1 MENFVKVQN
10 KKKKIIQEEPKNT
23 RKNSKGPKLEVVKFK
38 ENFHNQE
45 KIRKEELLKEKN
57 EKNEKN
63 EEKQV
68 KKISDIKPVQKLS
81 ASDYNPHLLKFQSK
95 WIIYDHMKSEQ
106 YDYDECTRFI
116 ASFDNISDFWAL
128 INNIPKPS
136 DLFYQKEIGKPHYIY
151 KEEPREVSSISMFRD
166 GIAPKWEDPLNRE
179 GGEIALKKFFYNK
192 NIVPIDYVDS
202 LWLKLI
208 INIIGEQFTNSLN
221 ITGIRVVDSYNT
233 DPLKSSDKNK
243 PLYRI
248 EVWFTDIS
256 YKELYEKEIRNLLN
270 LALNDKIIFK
280 SHAYNIEILE
290 KEEKIENNKIN

>member
-1 MENFVKVQN
+1 MENFIKVQN
-10 KKKKIIQEEPKNT
+10 KKKKIIQEEPK
-23 RKNSKGPKLEVVKFK
+23 RSEKSVPKKSEKKSEKKSTIDIGKFK
-38 ENFHNQE
+38 ENFRDHE
-45 KIRKEELLKEKN
+45 KIRKEELLKEKP
-57 EKNEKN
+57 E
-63 EEKQV
+63 V

-95 WIIYDHMKSEQ
+95 WIFYDHMKSEQ
-106 YDYDECTRFI
+106 FDYDECTRFI
-116 ASFDNISDFWAL
+116 ASFDNVSDFWSL
-128 INNIPKPS
+128 INNLPKPS

-151 KEEPREVSSISMFRD
+151 KEDPREVSSISMFRD
-166 GIAPKWEDPLNRE
+166 GIAPKWEDPLNRD

-202 LWLKLI
+202 LWIRLI

-248 EVWFTDIS
+248 EMWFTDIS
-256 YKELYEKEIRNLLN
+256 HKELYEKEIRSILN
-270 LALNDKIIFK
+270 LAPNDKIIFK

-290 KEEKIENNKIN
+290 KEIENNKTD

>member
-1 MENFVKVQN
+1 MENFIKVQN
-10 KKKKIIQEEPKNT
+10 KKKKIIQEEPK
-23 RKNSKGPKLEVVKFK
+23 RSEKSVPKKSEKKSEKKSTIDIGKFK
-38 ENFHNQE
+38 ENFRDHE
-45 KIRKEELLKEKN
+45 KIRKEELLKEKP
-57 EKNEKN
+57 E
-63 EEKQV
+63 V

-95 WIIYDHMKSEQ
+95 WIFYDHMKSEQ
-106 YDYDECTRFI
+106 FDYDECTRFI
-116 ASFDNISDFWAL
+116 ASFDNVSDFWSL
-128 INNIPKPS
+128 INNLPKPS

-151 KEEPREVSSISMFRD
+151 KEDPREVSSISMFRD
-166 GIAPKWEDPLNRE
+166 GIAPKWEDPLNRD

-202 LWLKLI
+202 LWIRLI

-248 EVWFTDIS
+248 EMWFTDIS
-256 YKELYEKEIRNLLN
+256 YKELYEKEIRSILN
-270 LALNDKIIFK
+270 LAPNDKIIFK

-290 KEEKIENNKIN
+290 KEIENNKTD